1 MATALNVRDCFKGSD
16 SDMLPDTMAFDVA
29 LTDLGNLA
37 VVGPAAIV
45 CWFWLLRRWDTAT
58 ALRFLFAFVATFVA
72 ISGLK
77 VASRWTGGGFAGTP
91 FELSTG
97 APSGHMAMTTLVYG
111 GMAVLLLRL
120 RRSRISLVAAAFSI
134 FTLIGVA
141 VTRVILQAH
150 TPADVAVG
158 FAVGCVSAAWVCRG
172 AASSSNRP
180 VQHTIELLAALAVTV
195 LLMHLSGF
203 RLDSAKFI

>member
-1 MATALNVRDCFKGSD
+1 
-16 SDMLPDTMAFDVA
+16 MLSDTMPFDTA
-29 LTDLGNLA
+29 LTDLGNIA
-37 VVGPAAIV
+37 VVGPVAIV
-45 CWFWLLRRWDTAT
+45 CWIWLLRRWDAVIAT
-58 ALRFLFAFVATFVA
+58 RFFFAFVATFLA
-72 ISGLK
+72 ICGLK
-77 VASRWTGGGFAGTP
+77 AVSRWVGGSMTGTP
-91 FELSTG
+91 FELSAG

-120 RRSRISLVAAAFSI
+120 RRSPISMLAAACSMVI
-134 FTLIGVA
+134 LIGVG

-158 FAVGCVSAAWVCRG
+158 FALGCASAAWVCRG
-172 AASSSNRP
+172 AQSSSDRP
-180 VQHTIELLAALAVTV
+180 ARHSIELLAAVIVTV